1 MSTQKNT
8 ASTDRQN
15 GGRTETDFIIAKNTS
30 EFSKR
35 KRRCNTYSLIDW
47 MIYDLCNNTFMFYII
62 IGPIYQFVRYEMKTN
77 RLVRVDP
84 LKQIR
89 KPKNR
94 FDLKWLYDNA
104 DFIM

>member
-1 MSTQKNT
+1 MAAVLRLTSLSQKIHQ
-8 ASTDRQN
+8 SLVKGN
-15 GGRTETDFIIAKNTS
+15 GDVI
-30 EFSKR
+30 
-35 KRRCNTYSLIDW
+35 YSLIDW

>member
-1 MSTQKNT
+1 MTRN
-8 ASTDRQN
+8 
-15 GGRTETDFIIAKNTS
+15 
-30 EFSKR
+30 
-35 KRRCNTYSLIDW
+35 
-47 MIYDLCNNTFMFYII
+47 DLCNYTFMFYVI
-62 IGPIYQFVRYEMKTN
+62 IGPIYQFVRYEMKTK

-94 FDLKWLYDNA
+94 FDLKWLNDDA